1 MQEMSTH
8 KTRALPTETK
18 EVLEKLLGRRLAED
32 EEVSIWA
39 SRRHEAPTGKAR
51 EEAWR
56 KLNQHLDRM
65 ASKIQ
70 SPVEDMESIA
80 DQVSDEVRH
89 EPR

>member
-39 SRRHEAPTGKAR
+39 SRPHEAPTGKAR
-51 EEAWR
+51 EAAWG
-56 KLNQHLDRM
+56 KLNQQLDRM
-65 ASKIQ
+65 AVKVQ
-70 SPVEDMESIA
+70 GPVEDMEKIA

-89 EPR
+89 GPR